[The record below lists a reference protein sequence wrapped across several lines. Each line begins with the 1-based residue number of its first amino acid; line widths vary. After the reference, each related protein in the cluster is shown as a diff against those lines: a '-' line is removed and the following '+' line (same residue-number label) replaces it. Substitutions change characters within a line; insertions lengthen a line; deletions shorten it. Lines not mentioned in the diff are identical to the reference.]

1 MVDCFDNHAG
11 RRAVTEACR
20 SGGIPCLHAGL
31 DAEYAEVVWNELYR
45 VPEDAEADVCDY
57 PLARNLVVIAAAVAA
72 EELVRFAAGE
82 PRRSVTFTLK
92 DLAIRPFCA

>member
-1 MVDCFDNHAG
+1 M
-11 RRAVTEACR
+11 
-20 SGGIPCLHAGL
+20 
-31 DAEYAEVVWNELYR
+31 YR

-57 PLARNLVVIAAAVAA
+57 PLARNLAVIAAAVAA

-82 PRRSVTFTLK
+82 PRRSVTITLK